1 MDFDIAGLAEYNLTV
16 SRQFRLRAPFQLA
29 GDQPEAVEKLVQFI
43 ESGAKFSTLLGVT
56 GSGKTFVMA
65 NVIARLNRPT
75 IVISHNKTL
84 AAQLYGEFRQFFP
97 ENAVEY
103 FISYYDYYQPEA
115 YVPEHDLYIEK
126 DASINEEIERLRL
139 RATSSLIER
148 RDTIVVA
155 SVSCIYNLGE
165 PWEFKESLFPIEID
179 RDLSRDQL
187 LERLV
192 KLQYARNDFELKRST
207 FRVRGEVVEV
217 HPSHRD
223 YGVRIEFQGERI
235 RRLSIFD
242 IVSGD
247 VIERRERVVIYPA
260 RHFLTGEERIERA
273 LGSIEQEL
281 QQRVAELRAQ
291 GKLLEAQRLQT
302 RTRFD
307 LEMIKEFGYCPGI
320 ENYSRHL
327 LGKAPGERPYCL
339 LDYFPADYLMFID
352 ESHQTI
358 PQIQGMYNG
367 DRARKQVLVDYGFRL
382 PSCLDNRPLRFDEF
396 EQLVNQAVFTSA
408 TPGDY
413 ELLQSQGRVAEL
425 IVRPTGLVD
434 PKMSVRP
441 TAHQV
446 DDLVNEIRQRVER
459 KERVLVTT
467 LTKRMAED
475 LAEYLTELGIR
486 VRYLHS
492 EIEPLERVE
501 ILRGLRLGEFDV
513 LVGINLLREGLDLP
527 EVSLVAVLDA
537 DQEGFL
543 RDARSLIQTAGRA
556 ARNVRGEVILYAD
569 NITRSIRSALQETER
584 RRQKQLAFNRQHG
597 IVPRSI
603 EKSTEQVL
611 ETTAVADARPQVQD
625 EEWQVSDNGDRLELL
640 KRLEKEM
647 QVAAQALEFERAA
660 KIRDRIREIR
670 QQLDDEEWRR
680 HRRRRLKKG

>member
-1 MDFDIAGLAEYNLTV
+1 MQE
-16 SRQFRLRAPFQLA
+16 RFRLRAPFQPA
-29 GDQPEAVEKLVQFI
+29 GDQPEAIERLVEFI
-43 ESGAKFSTLLGVT
+43 QSGAKYSTLLGVT

-65 NVIARLNRPT
+65 SVIARLNRPT

-97 ENAVEY
+97 DNAVEY

-148 RDTIVVA
+148 RDVIVVA

-165 PWEFKESLFPIEID
+165 PWEFRESLFPIELNRELD
-179 RDLSRDQL
+179 REQL
-187 LERLV
+187 LEQLV
-192 KLQYARNDFELKRST
+192 KLQYTRNDFEPKRST

-223 YGVRIEFQGERI
+223 YGVRIEFQEDRI
-235 RRLSIFD
+235 ARLSIFD
-242 IVSGD
+242 IVSGEL
-247 VIERRERVVIYPA
+247 IERRERVVIYPA
-260 RHFLTGEERIERA
+260 RHFITGKERIKRA
-273 LGSIEQEL
+273 IRSIEVEL
-281 QQRVAELRAQ
+281 RQRVAELEAQ
-291 GKLLEAQRLQT
+291 GKFLEAQRLRT

-307 LEMIKEFGYCPGI
+307 LEMIQEFGYCPGI

-352 ESHQTI
+352 ESHQTV

-367 DRARKQVLVDYGFRL
+367 DRSRKQVLVDYGFRL

-396 EQLVNQAVFTSA
+396 ETLINQVVFTSA

-413 ELLQSQGRVAEL
+413 ELERSQGQVAEL

-434 PKMSVRP
+434 PKMTIRS
-441 TAHQV
+441 TANQV
-446 DDLVNEIRQRVER
+446 DDLLNEIRQRVER
-459 KERVLVTT
+459 RERVLVTT

-537 DQEGFL
+537 DKEGFL

-569 NITRSIRSALQETER
+569 NITRSIRNALAETER
-584 RRQKQLAFNRQHG
+584 RRQKQIEYNRRHG
-597 IVPRSI
+597 IIPRSI
-603 EKSTEQVL
+603 EKTTEQVL
-611 ETTAVADARPQVQD
+611 GTTAVADARD
-625 EEWQVSDNGDRLELL
+625 AEEAENNWQVAEDGGRMELL
-640 KRLEKEM
+640 LRLEKEM
-647 QVAAQALEFERAA
+647 QQAAQNLEFERAA
-660 KIRDRIREIR
+660 KLRDRIRELR
-670 QQLDDEEWRR
+670 QQIDDEEWRKN
-680 HRRRRLKKG
+680 RRKWLKNR

>member
-1 MDFDIAGLAEYNLTV
+1 MSERFK
-16 SRQFRLRAPFQLA
+16 LRAPFSPA
-29 GDQPEAVEKLVQFI
+29 GDQPEAI
-43 ESGAKFSTLLGVT
+43 ERLAEFLNSGAKYSTLLGVT

-65 NVIARLNRPT
+65 QVIAHLNRPT

-84 AAQLYGEFRQFFP
+84 AAQLYGEFKQFFP
-97 ENAVEY
+97 DNAVEY

-115 YVPEHDLYIEK
+115 YVPEYDLYIEK

-148 RDTIVVA
+148 RDVVVVA

-165 PWEFKESLFPIEID
+165 PWEFKESLLSVELDQALD
-179 RDLSRDQL
+179 RDRL
-187 LERLV
+187 LEQLV
-192 KLQYARNDFELKRST
+192 KLQYTRNDLELKRST
-207 FRVRGEVVEV
+207 FRVRGDVIEI

-223 YGVRIEFQGERI
+223 YGIRVEFAQDRVA
-235 RRLSIFD
+235 RLSVFD
-242 IVSGD
+242 ILSGD
-247 VIERRERVVIYPA
+247 LIERRKVVVLYPA
-260 RHFLTGEERIERA
+260 RHFVTPEQKMAQA
-273 LGSIEQEL
+273 LASIENEL
-281 QQRVAELRAQ
+281 AERVAELRSQ

-320 ENYSRHL
+320 ENYSRHF

-339 LDYFPADYLMFID
+339 LDYFPDDYLMLID
-352 ESHQTI
+352 ESHVTV
-358 PQIQGMYNG
+358 PQIQGMFNG
-367 DRARKQVLVDYGFRL
+367 DRSRKQVLVDYGFRL

-396 EQLVNQAVFTSA
+396 EMLINQVVFTSA

-413 ELLQSQGRVAEL
+413 ELLKSEGRVAEL

-434 PKMSVRP
+434 PKMTVRP

-446 DDLVNEIRQRVER
+446 DDLINEIRQRVAR
-459 KERVLVTT
+459 GERVLVTT

-475 LAEYLTELGIR
+475 LAEYLSEMGIR

-537 DQEGFL
+537 DKEGFL

-556 ARNVRGEVILYAD
+556 ARNVSGEVILYAD
-569 NITRSIRSALQETER
+569 NITRSIASALKETER
-584 RRQKQLAFNRQHG
+584 RRQKQLAYNQRYG

-603 EKSTEQVL
+603 VKTTEQVL
-611 ETTAVADARPQVQD
+611 QTTAVADAKGSEAD
-625 EEWQVSDNGDRLELL
+625 GELL
-640 KRLEKEM
+640 TAEGEDRVELLIRLQKEM
-647 QVAAQALEFERAA
+647 ENAAQNLEFERSA
-660 KIRDRIREIR
+660 KLRDKIKELR
-670 QQLDDEEWRR
+670 QQIDDEEWKKARR
-680 HRRRRLKKG
+680 KRLRRK

>member
-1 MDFDIAGLAEYNLTV
+1 M
-16 SRQFRLRAPFQLA
+16 SHFRLRAPFEPA
-29 GDQPEAVEKLVQFI
+29 GDQPEAIERLVDFI
-43 ESGAKFSTLLGVT
+43 RSGEKFSTLLGVT

-65 NVIARLNRPT
+65 AVIARLNRPT

-84 AAQLYGEFRQFFP
+84 AAQLYGEFKQFFP

-148 RDTIVVA
+148 RDVIVVA

-165 PWEFKESLFPIEID
+165 PWEFKEALFPIELNADLD
-179 RDLSRDQL
+179 RDGL
-187 LERLV
+187 LEQLV
-192 KLQYARNDFELKRST
+192 KLQYTRNDLELKRST
-207 FRVRGEVVEV
+207 FRVRGDVIEV

-223 YGVRIEFQGERI
+223 YGVRIEFEQDRVA
-235 RRLSIFD
+235 RLSIFD
-242 IVSGD
+242 ILTGD
-247 VIERRERVVIYPA
+247 LIERRERVVVYPA
-260 RHFLTGEERIERA
+260 RHFVTNEERIERA
-273 LGSIEQEL
+273 LESIEEEL
-281 QQRVAELRAQ
+281 RQRVAELEAQ
-291 GKLLEAQRLQT
+291 GKILEAQRLKT

-307 LEMIKEFGYCPGI
+307 LEMIREFGYCPGI
-320 ENYSRHL
+320 ENYSRHF

-339 LDYFPADYLMFID
+339 LDYFPADYLMIID
-352 ESHQTI
+352 ESHVTI
-358 PQIQGMYNG
+358 PQIQGMFNG
-367 DRARKQVLVDYGFRL
+367 DRSRKQVLVDYGFRL

-396 EQLVNQAVFTSA
+396 ETLINQVVFTSA

-413 ELLQSQGRVAEL
+413 ELLQSQERVAEL

-434 PKMSVRP
+434 PKMTVRP
-441 TAHQV
+441 TKNQV
-446 DDLVNEIRQRVER
+446 DDLINEIRQRVER

-475 LAEYLTELGIR
+475 LAEYLTEMGIK

-501 ILRGLRLGEFDV
+501 ILRGLRLGDFDV

-537 DQEGFL
+537 DKEGFL

-569 NITRSIRSALQETER
+569 NITRSIRNALAETER
-584 RRQKQLAFNRQHG
+584 RRQKQIEFNKRFG
-597 IVPRSI
+597 IEPRSI
-603 EKSTEQVL
+603 VKSTEQVL
-611 ETTAVADARPQVQD
+611 ETTAVADAKR
-625 EEWQVSDNGDRLELL
+625 EETTDDQLPMSNGEDLVELL
-640 KRLEKEM
+640 ARLHKEM
-647 QVAAQALEFERAA
+647 EAAARSLEFEKAA
-660 KIRDRIREIR
+660 RIRDRIKEIR
-670 QQLDDEEWRR
+670 QRIDDEEWKRQRR
-680 HRRRRLKKG
+680 KRLKRR

>member
-1 MDFDIAGLAEYNLTV
+1 M
-16 SRQFRLRAPFQLA
+16 SRGFKLRAPFKPA
-29 GDQPEAVEKLVQFI
+29 GDQPEAIERLVRFI
-43 ESGAKFSTLLGVT
+43 ETGARFSTLLGVT

-65 NVIARLNRPT
+65 NCIARLNRPT

-84 AAQLYGEFRQFFP
+84 AAQLYGEFKQFFP

-148 RDTIVVA
+148 RDVIIVA

-165 PWEFKESLFPIEID
+165 PWEFKEALFPIELN
-179 RDLSRDQL
+179 RELSREDL
-187 LERLV
+187 LEHLV
-192 KLQYARNDFELKRST
+192 KLQYTRNDFELKRST
-207 FRVRGEVVEV
+207 FRVRGDVVEI

-223 YGVRIEFQGERI
+223 YGVRCEFDGDRVA
-235 RRLSIFD
+235 RLSIFD
-242 IVSGD
+242 ILTGD
-247 VIERRERVVIYPA
+247 LIERRERVVIYPA
-260 RHFLTGEERIERA
+260 RHFVTGEQRVERA
-273 LGSIEQEL
+273 LKSIEEEL
-281 QQRVAELRAQ
+281 HQRVVELEAQ
-291 GKLLEAQRLQT
+291 GKLLEAQRLKT
-302 RTRFD
+302 RTKFD

-320 ENYSRHL
+320 ENYSRHF
-327 LGKAPGERPYCL
+327 LGKPPGARPYCL

-352 ESHQTI
+352 ESHVTV
-358 PQIQGMYNG
+358 PQIKGMFNG

-396 EQLVNQAVFTSA
+396 EQLINQVVFTSA

-413 ELLQSQGRVAEL
+413 ELTISQNRVAEL

-434 PKMSVRP
+434 PKLTVKP
-441 TAHQV
+441 TQNQI
-446 DDLVNEIRQRVER
+446 DDLINEIRIRVGR
-459 KERVLVTT
+459 QERVLVTT

-475 LAEYLTELGIR
+475 LADYLTEMGIR

-492 EIEPLERVE
+492 EIEPIERVD
-501 ILRGLRLGEFDV
+501 ILRRLRLGEFDV
-513 LVGINLLREGLDLP
+513 LIGINLLREGLDLP

-537 DQEGFL
+537 DKEGFL

-569 NITRSIRSALQETER
+569 NLTRSIRNALAETER
-584 RRQKQLAFNRQHG
+584 RRQKQIEFNNLHG

-603 EKSTEQVL
+603 EKTAAEVR
-611 ETTAVADARPQVQD
+611 ETTAVADAKQETEPLED
-625 EEWQVSDNGDRLELL
+625 EKWLAAEGKNPLELL
-640 KRLEKEM
+640 AQLEKEM
-647 QVAAQALEFERAA
+647 TSAAQALEFEKAA
-660 KIRDRIREIR
+660 KLRDRIRELR
-670 QQLDDEEWRR
+670 QKIEDEEWKKARR
-680 HRRRRLKKG
+680 KRLKRR

>member
-1 MDFDIAGLAEYNLTV
+1 MQE
-16 SRQFRLRAPFQLA
+16 RFRLRAPFQPA
-29 GDQPEAVEKLVQFI
+29 GDQPEAIERLVEFI
-43 ESGAKFSTLLGVT
+43 QSGAKYSTLLGVT

-65 NVIARLNRPT
+65 SVIARLNRPT

-97 ENAVEY
+97 DNAVEY

-148 RDTIVVA
+148 RDVIVVA

-165 PWEFKESLFPIEID
+165 PWEFRESLFPIELNRELD
-179 RDLSRDQL
+179 REQL
-187 LERLV
+187 LEQLV
-192 KLQYARNDFELKRST
+192 KLQYTRNDFEPKRST

-223 YGVRIEFQGERI
+223 YGVRIEFQEDRI
-235 RRLSIFD
+235 ARLSIFD
-242 IVSGD
+242 IVSGEL
-247 VIERRERVVIYPA
+247 IERRERVVIYPA
-260 RHFLTGEERIERA
+260 RHFITGKERIERA
-273 LGSIEQEL
+273 IRSIEVEL
-281 QQRVAELRAQ
+281 RQRVAELEAQ
-291 GKLLEAQRLQT
+291 GKFLEAQRLRT

-307 LEMIKEFGYCPGI
+307 LEMIQEFGYCPGI

-352 ESHQTI
+352 ESHQTV

-367 DRARKQVLVDYGFRL
+367 DRSRKQVLVDYGFRL

-396 EQLVNQAVFTSA
+396 ETLINQVVFTSA

-413 ELLQSQGRVAEL
+413 ELERSQGQVAEL

-434 PKMSVRP
+434 PKMTIRS
-441 TAHQV
+441 TANQV
-446 DDLVNEIRQRVER
+446 DDLLNEIRQRVER
-459 KERVLVTT
+459 RERVLVTT

-537 DQEGFL
+537 DKEGFL

-569 NITRSIRSALQETER
+569 NITRSIRNALAETER
-584 RRQKQLAFNRQHG
+584 RRQKQIEYNRRHG
-597 IVPRSI
+597 IIPRSI
-603 EKSTEQVL
+603 EKTTEQVL
-611 ETTAVADARPQVQD
+611 GTTAVADARD
-625 EEWQVSDNGDRLELL
+625 AEEAENNWQVAEDGDRMELL
-640 KRLEKEM
+640 LRLEKEM
-647 QVAAQALEFERAA
+647 QQAAQNLEFERAA
-660 KIRDRIREIR
+660 KLRDRIRELR
-670 QQLDDEEWRR
+670 QQIDDEEWRKN
-680 HRRRRLKKG
+680 RRKRLKNR

>member
-1 MDFDIAGLAEYNLTV
+1 MQE
-16 SRQFRLRAPFQLA
+16 QFRLRSPFQPA
-29 GDQPEAVEKLVQFI
+29 GDQPEAIERLVEFI
-43 ESGAKFSTLLGVT
+43 QSGAKYSTLLGVT

-65 NVIARLNRPT
+65 SVIARLNRPT

-97 ENAVEY
+97 DNAVEY

-148 RDTIVVA
+148 RDVIVVA

-165 PWEFKESLFPIEID
+165 PWEFRESLFPIELNRELD
-179 RDLSRDQL
+179 REQL
-187 LERLV
+187 LEQLV
-192 KLQYARNDFELKRST
+192 KLQYTRNDFELKRST

-223 YGVRIEFQGERI
+223 YGVRIEFQNDRI
-235 RRLSIFD
+235 VRLSIFD
-242 IVSGD
+242 IVSGEL
-247 VIERRERVVIYPA
+247 IERRERVVIYPA
-260 RHFLTGEERIERA
+260 RHFITDEERIQQA
-273 LGSIEQEL
+273 IKSIEAEL
-281 QQRVAELRAQ
+281 RQRVAELEAQ
-291 GKLLEAQRLQT
+291 GKLLEAQRLRT
-302 RTRFD
+302 RTKFD
-307 LEMIKEFGYCPGI
+307 LEMIQEFGYCPGI

-367 DRARKQVLVDYGFRL
+367 DRSRKQVLVDYGFRL

-396 EQLVNQAVFTSA
+396 ETLINQVVFTSA

-413 ELLQSQGRVAEL
+413 ELERSQGRVAEL

-434 PKMSVRP
+434 PKMIVRP
-441 TAHQV
+441 TTNQV
-446 DDLVNEIRQRVER
+446 DDLLNEIRQRVER
-459 KERVLVTT
+459 RERVLVTT

-537 DQEGFL
+537 DKEGFL

-569 NITRSIRSALQETER
+569 NITRSIRNALAETER
-584 RRQKQLAFNRQHG
+584 RRQKQIEYNRRHG

-603 EKSTEQVL
+603 EKTTEQVL
-611 ETTAVADARPQVQD
+611 GTTAVVDVRQEETA
-625 EEWQVSDNGDRLELL
+625 EKEWQVADREDQMEILL
-640 KRLEKEM
+640 RLEKEM
-647 QVAAQALEFERAA
+647 QQAAQNLEFERAA
-660 KIRDRIREIR
+660 KLRDRIREL
-670 QQLDDEEWRR
+670 QQQIDDAEWRKS
-680 HRRRRLKKG
+680 RRKRLKNR

>member
-1 MDFDIAGLAEYNLTV
+1 MQE
-16 SRQFRLRAPFQLA
+16 RFRLRAPFQPA
-29 GDQPEAVEKLVQFI
+29 GDQPEAIERLVEFI
-43 ESGAKFSTLLGVT
+43 QSGAKYSTLLGVT

-65 NVIARLNRPT
+65 SVIARLNRPT

-97 ENAVEY
+97 DNAVEY

-148 RDTIVVA
+148 RDVIVVA

-165 PWEFKESLFPIEID
+165 PWEFRESLFPIELNRELD
-179 RDLSRDQL
+179 REQL
-187 LERLV
+187 LEQLV
-192 KLQYARNDFELKRST
+192 KLQYTRNDFEPKRST

-223 YGVRIEFQGERI
+223 YGVRIEFQEDRI
-235 RRLSIFD
+235 ARLSIFD
-242 IVSGD
+242 IVSGEL
-247 VIERRERVVIYPA
+247 IERRERVVIYPA
-260 RHFLTGEERIERA
+260 RHFITGKERIERA
-273 LGSIEQEL
+273 IRSIEAEL
-281 QQRVAELRAQ
+281 RQRVAELEAQ
-291 GKLLEAQRLQT
+291 GKFLEAQRLRT

-307 LEMIKEFGYCPGI
+307 LEMIQEFGYCPGI

-352 ESHQTI
+352 ESHQTV

-367 DRARKQVLVDYGFRL
+367 DRSRKQVLVDYGFRL

-396 EQLVNQAVFTSA
+396 ETLINQVVFTSA

-413 ELLQSQGRVAEL
+413 ELERSQGQVAEL

-434 PKMSVRP
+434 PKMTIRS
-441 TAHQV
+441 TANQV
-446 DDLVNEIRQRVER
+446 DDLLNEIRQRVER
-459 KERVLVTT
+459 QERVLVTT

-537 DQEGFL
+537 DKEGFL

-569 NITRSIRSALQETER
+569 NITRSIRNALAETER
-584 RRQKQLAFNRQHG
+584 RRQKQIEYNRRHG
-597 IVPRSI
+597 IIPRSI
-603 EKSTEQVL
+603 EKTTEQVL
-611 ETTAVADARPQVQD
+611 GTTAVADARD
-625 EEWQVSDNGDRLELL
+625 AEEAENNWQVAEDGGRMELL
-640 KRLEKEM
+640 LRLEKEM
-647 QVAAQALEFERAA
+647 QQAAQNLEFERAA
-660 KIRDRIREIR
+660 KLRDRIRELR
-670 QQLDDEEWRR
+670 QQIDDEEWRKS
-680 HRRRRLKKG
+680 RRKRLKNR